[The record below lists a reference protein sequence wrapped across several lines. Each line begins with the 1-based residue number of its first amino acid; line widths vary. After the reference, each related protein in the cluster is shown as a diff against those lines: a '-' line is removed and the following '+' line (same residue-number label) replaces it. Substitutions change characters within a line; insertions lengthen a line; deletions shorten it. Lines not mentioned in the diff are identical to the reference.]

1 MYRKGMSVF
10 SLPRFQLS
18 PAVATLTIV
27 VTAICFGLV
36 PVFVRE
42 FQGLGTGPATIA
54 LYRYGISVVVLLP
67 FLPRERHKWGKA
79 LLLAGAGGVVGLSLI
94 GYLEAISMAPLAAA
108 GVVYMSYP
116 AFAALF
122 AWILLRQALTW
133 RTFAAIALVLGA
145 ASLLLD
151 PSTLSPQI
159 LAALMWAI
167 PAPIAF
173 GFLIVVLSGMS
184 GDLNPLERAVSTL
197 VGAIAGLLPLALYE
211 GGGSILPSS
220 FDELWLIVL
229 MGLVTALVPQIM
241 YTIACQKIGPMRTA
255 AAGSFE
261 LPTMFLVGWLVFGET
276 FGLLEL
282 VCALLVLS
290 AILVA
295 PAPGASPTQEP
306 RVVQA
311 G

>member
-79 LLLAGAGGVVGLSLI
+79 LLLAGAGGFVGLSLI

-122 AWILLRQALTW
+122 AWVLLRQALTW

-151 PSTLSPQI
+151 PSALSPQI
-159 LAALMWAI
+159 LAALLWAI

-295 PAPGASPTQEP
+295 PAPGASTAQEP